1 MTFSLTWLPDVLRQ
15 VGLKV
20 AEVPGWESRGRG
32 DMGRVLGVVCHH
44 TVGPKT
50 GNMPSLNLITK
61 GSKKLSGP
69 LSQLGLGRDGT
80 FYVVAAGR
88 ANHAGGGVWRRQ
100 MDGNGNFIGIEAEN
114 MGTKADFPWPN
125 VQMDACRRGV
135 AAILAHVGQ
144 PAEMCCGH
152 REFALPAGRKIDP
165 LFDMAEFRESVGATI
180 AGTLPAPTL
189 IPAIDSQ
196 SRQTIRR
203 GSTGVLVEEVQS
215 RLAIS
220 PTGPFGPRTEAAVR
234 MLQREHGL
242 VPDGIVGPKT
252 WKIIDTLIEIP

>member
-1 MTFSLTWLPDVLRQ
+1 MTFSLTWLPSVLRQ

-32 DMGRVLGVVCHH
+32 DMGRVLGVMCHH

-100 MDGNGNFIGIEAEN
+100 KDGNGNFIGVEAEN
-114 MGTKADFPWPN
+114 MGTKADFPWPE
-125 VQMDACRRGV
+125 VQMDAYRRGV

-144 PAEMCCGH
+144 PAELCCGH
-152 REFALPAGRKIDP
+152 REFAVPAGRKIDP
-165 LFDMAEFRESVGATI
+165 LFDMAEFREGVAAI
-180 AGTLPAPTL
+180 VAGTAPAPTL
-189 IPAIDSQ
+189 IPAADPQ
-196 SRQTIRR
+196 SRSTLRR
-203 GSTGVLVEEVQS
+203 GATGALVEEMQGK
-215 RLAIS
+215 LDIS

-234 MLQREHGL
+234 ALQREHGL

-252 WKIIDTLIEIP
+252 WELIDKLA